1 MKIRSSKAYIND
13 LAAANKRYRVML
25 EKFEAFRAGAHHL
38 ENPEYPLKGIVVT
51 NEDESNFMVGFLGT
65 TVRFTFQYD
74 HAASRG
80 VIAVTGLAKNG
91 EPSGP
96 TWSFRFNDQG
106 EVAEIEPR
114 ANEGVYNI
122 ATPTDATDI
131 VLAALNIALT
141 GEIEGLG

>member
-13 LAAANKRYRVML
+13 LAAANKRYGIMH
-25 EKFEAFRAGAHHL
+25 EKFQAFRTGARDL

-51 NEDESNFMVGFLGT
+51 DEDDSSFIVRFLGT

-80 VIAVTGLAKNG
+80 VIRVTGLAQNG

-106 EVAEIEPR
+106 EAAEIEPR
-114 ANEGVYNI
+114 PNEGVYNI
-122 ATPTDATDI
+122 AVATDAADI

-141 GEIEGLG
+141 GEIEGVA

>member
-106 EVAEIEPR
+106 EVAEIER

-141 GEIEGLG
+141 GEIEGLA